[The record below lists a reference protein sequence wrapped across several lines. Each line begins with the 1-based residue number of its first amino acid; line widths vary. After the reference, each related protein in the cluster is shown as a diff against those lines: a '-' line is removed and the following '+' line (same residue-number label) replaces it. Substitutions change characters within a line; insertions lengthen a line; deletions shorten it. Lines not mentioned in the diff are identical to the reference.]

1 METLFHAARNSIYK
15 IIKTDINESK
25 KGHELQEICQTI
37 GASGRTSWMSA
48 IYSFKYGH
56 QTSQQRYHMQVS
68 GHTRPWDS
76 NRLLLPLQVSLP
88 ASTRQYWQ
96 RNWKQINYVGQS
108 SGEKQTNKQ
117 TPSYQRCPS
126 SCPRNCGCSSYIS
139 PSWEG
144 LTDHFWRHSQ
154 MGRKAQMPK
163 SVLFSSIPK
172 YSDEV
177 NEEKSSFIFC
187 VPLEHNGCSS

>member
-108 SGEKQTNKQ
+108 SGEKQTNKPQAIRDAHPHVPGIVVTPATSLHLEKGSQ
-117 TPSYQRCPS
+117 T
-126 SCPRNCGCSSYIS
+126 IS
-139 PSWEG
+139 EDTARW
-144 LTDHFWRHSQ
+144 
-154 MGRKAQMPK
+154 
-163 SVLFSSIPK
+163 
-172 YSDEV
+172 
-177 NEEKSSFIFC
+177 EEKPRCQRVSCFPPFPNIQMKWMRKNPALFF
-187 VPLEHNGCSS
+187 VYP